1 LKEHSGNSENI
12 LEVVCDMSPL
22 FLAGLKEEFPGA
34 ETTVDW
40 FHVVQLFTN
49 AVDTVRRNE
58 TKKRKLPKGTRWAV
72 LKNAESSL
80 TAEQVKALEEL
91 NRTGAFTCTAWK
103 VKEKLRWVIKAA
115 SLRSAKWRLTHF
127 IRHIYDTVGYVP
139 AALHAAGM
147 PR

>member
-1 LKEHSGNSENI
+1 MRLLLDDLTAFGLDETASKRGHNYVTVFIDLDRKDKPVIFATPGKGKGTVRAFKQFLKEHGGNSENI
-12 LEVVCDMSPL
+12 FEVVCDMSPL
-22 FLAGLKEEFPGA
+22 FLAGLKEELPDA

-80 TAEQVKALEEL
+80 TA
-91 NRTGAFTCTAWK
+91 G
-103 VKEKLRWVIKAA
+103 
-115 SLRSAKWRLTHF
+115 
-127 IRHIYDTVGYVP
+127 
-139 AALHAAGM
+139 
-147 PR
+147 